1 MTVVLYFDLTRQI
14 VNFFLP
20 FSFGHFQITIKWFS
34 MMLNSSKPDD
44 HSRPFTLFQGDDG
57 PIVPAVM
64 RMMFIRI
71 QINDLFSILGQPRM
85 IPGIGRPDAQGLE
98 QHAEE
103 PGQQDVTR
111 HQPGQLLAV
120 FFTVT
125 NGHDFFDFGKILTS
139 LADER
144 HW

>member
-1 MTVVLYFDLTRQI
+1 
-14 VNFFLP
+14 
-20 FSFGHFQITIKWFS
+20 

-103 PGQQDVTR
+103 PGQQDVAR

-125 NGHDFFDFGKILTS
+125 NGHDFFDFEKILTS

>member
-20 FSFGHFQITIKWFS
+20 FSFGHFQITVKWFS

-103 PGQQDVTR
+103 PGQ
-111 HQPGQLLAV
+111 
-120 FFTVT
+120 
-125 NGHDFFDFGKILTS
+125 
-139 LADER
+139 
-144 HW
+144 